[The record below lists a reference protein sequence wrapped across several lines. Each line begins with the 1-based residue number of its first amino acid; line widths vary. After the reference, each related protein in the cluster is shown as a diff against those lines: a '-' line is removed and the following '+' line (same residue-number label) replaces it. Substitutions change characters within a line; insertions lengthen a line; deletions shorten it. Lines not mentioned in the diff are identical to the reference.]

1 MKTVRRD
8 HPVRGGESVSKAEH
22 EDRARRVEDLCA
34 CPSCHSHL
42 TWNAHSVQCAT
53 CGTIYERRDGTPIL
67 TPAEVDFLH
76 TDSRWVP
83 PPALTS
89 HPRLKACIDR
99 ARSRASMSVTYKS
112 KRSRELVEQFV
123 RSFPPGEIVL
133 NVGAGAT
140 RYGSAVVNVDVTP
153 SPEIDI
159 VGVAEALP
167 VATDSCAG
175 LILMAVL
182 EHVQNADKTL
192 NEAGR
197 VLVPGGRMLVDVP
210 FIQGYHASP
219 GDYRRYTEQGLRAEM
234 ERFGFDVVDSGVAV
248 GPASAM
254 AWITSEFLALL
265 VSGRSALA
273 YRVARNLTGM
283 VAAPIKYADYWLEG
297 HPMASRIPSAVWVI
311 ARLAKS

>member
-1 MKTVRRD
+1 MIS
-8 HPVRGGESVSKAEH
+8 EAER
-22 EDRARRVEDLCA
+22 EDRARRVGDLCA

-42 TWNAHSVQCAT
+42 IWSADSVHCAT
-53 CGTIYERRDGTPIL
+53 CAATYERRDGIPIL
-67 TPAEVDFLH
+67 MPADMDLLPTE
-76 TDSRWVP
+76 TRWI
-83 PPALTS
+83 PPAALAS
-89 HPRLKACIDR
+89 HPRLNAFVNR
-99 ARSRASMSVTYKS
+99 ARSRVSIPLTYKS
-112 KRSRELVEQFV
+112 KRSRELVQHFV
-123 RSFPPGEIVL
+123 GSFSPGETVL

-140 RYGSAVVNVDVTP
+140 CYGTAVVNLEVAP
-153 SPEIDI
+153 SPGIDV

-192 NEAGR
+192 AEARR
-197 VLVPGGRMLVDVP
+197 VLVAGGRILVDVP

-219 GDYRRYTEQGLRAEM
+219 SDYRRYTEQGLRAEM
-234 ERFGFDVVDSGVAV
+234 ERFGFDVVDSGIAV

-265 VSGRSALA
+265 VSGRSAFA
-273 YRVARNLTGM
+273 YRVARKMTSLIA
-283 VAAPIKYADYWLEG
+283 VPIKYADYWLEG

-311 ARLAKS
+311 ARVPKR